1 VLHANAALTPR
12 QRLSLA
18 RLIVEEKWTAARAAE
33 RFGVASTTARRWAAR
48 YRTDGKAGM
57 QDRSSRPH
65 SSPAKTDAAT
75 TKRIVSLRLRKR
87 WGAVRLAA
95 ETGVAPST
103 AGAVLRRCRI
113 SRLSRLERRER
124 PPATRYEH
132 PEPGDLRHVDVKKLG
147 NIPAGGGWRFLGRAQ
162 GKTNRITDG
171 GKARSRH
178 CNVLMRHGFIHVVL
192 DDHSR
197 LTYAEIHDDE
207 LAVTAAGVLRRAVAW
222 FAARGVTAYRVL
234 TDNGGCYRSRA
245 WATACIELGI
255 TPKRTRPYR
264 PQTNGKVERFN
275 RTMTSEWAFAQLFT
289 SEEDRRAAFPAWLHT
304 YNHHRPH
311 TGIGGHPPISR
322 LTNLSGQY
330 TYAPSRAARRTA
342 CSTVR
347 SSHAVTRPVRPAR
360 RRRSSESTR
369 RSSTTPSRRTSPRR
383 RRPRWQPLS
392 GPSPRPRSPTPRDPR
407 PGSGCRPGRWWPLV
421 T

>member
-12 QRLSLA
+12 QRLALA

-33 RFGVASTTARRWAAR
+33 RFGVASTTARRWAGR
-48 YRTDGKAGM
+48 YRAEGRAGM

-65 SSPAKTDAAT
+65 SSPAKTDLAT

-124 PPATRYEH
+124 PPAQRYEH
-132 PEPGDLRHVDVKKLG
+132 PAPGDLLHVDVKKLG
-147 NIPAGGGWRFLGRAQ
+147 NIPDGGGWRFLGREQ
-162 GKTNRITDG
+162 GGANRTADG
-171 GKARSRH
+171 GRARSQHRKP
-178 CNVLMRHGFIHVVL
+178 LMRHGFIHVVL

-197 LTYAEIHDDE
+197 LAYAEIHDNE
-207 LAVTAAGVLRRAVAW
+207 TGPTAAAVLHRATAW
-222 FAARGVTAYRVL
+222 FAARGVTAQRVL
-234 TDNGGCYRSRA
+234 TDNGGCYRSHV
-245 WATACIELGI
+245 WAAACAELGI
-255 TPKRTRPYR
+255 TPKWTRPYR

-275 RTMTSEWAFAQLFT
+275 RTMTSEWAFAQFFT
-289 SEEDRRAAFPAWLHT
+289 SEADRREAFPAWLHT

-330 TYAPSRAARRTA
+330 S
-342 CSTVR
+342 
-347 SSHAVTRPVRPAR
+347 
-360 RRRSSESTR
+360 
-369 RSSTTPSRRTSPRR
+369 
-383 RRPRWQPLS
+383 
-392 GPSPRPRSPTPRDPR
+392 
-407 PGSGCRPGRWWPLV
+407 
-421 T
+421 